1 MFYLC
6 KKGRATNIHYLY
18 VNYRSCMF
26 STHSK
31 VDHEAQQLGKQAK
44 ERVVSAKVKRK
55 LDFDTKPLSQMHLN
69 ELQAEAKQSGM
80 TYETERRMYINAIQ
94 STCLDNFSLSRL
106 QYIATE
112 IGISVP
118 QKRDMYLDFFSEK
131 IKRDFEKEQ
140 AADSAELSIGAH
152 IVVVSGKYL
161 GEQGT
166 IAKVTAKKY
175 QLKLDSGAT
184 TASGKMPMVKHSQV
198 AAATEEEEAEAVVE
212 EEAEADVEEE
222 AEADVEEEEVEL
234 SIGAHIVVVS
244 GKYLGEQGTIAKV
257 TAKKYQLKLDS
268 GATTASGKMPM
279 VKHSQVAAATEALP
293 SEEAVVEEED
303 SDELSIR
310 IPPKPVHGP
319 NAPRVDSGYNAATE
333 APPSTATYDTD
344 EDSQDLDELSAGA
357 RIVVVSGKYLGEQ
370 GTIAKVT
377 AKKYQ
382 LELDSGKTTA
392 SGKMP
397 MVKHSQVAA
406 A

>member
-198 AAATEEEEAEAVVE
+198 AAATE
-212 EEAEADVEEE
+212 
-222 AEADVEEEEVEL
+222 
-234 SIGAHIVVVS
+234 
-244 GKYLGEQGTIAKV
+244 
-257 TAKKYQLKLDS
+257 
-268 GATTASGKMPM
+268 
-279 VKHSQVAAATEALP
+279 ALP